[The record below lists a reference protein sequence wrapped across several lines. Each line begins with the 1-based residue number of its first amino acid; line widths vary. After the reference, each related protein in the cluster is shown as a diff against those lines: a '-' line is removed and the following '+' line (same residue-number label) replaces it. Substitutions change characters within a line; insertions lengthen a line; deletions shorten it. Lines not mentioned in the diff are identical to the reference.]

1 MKKGLMF
8 TALACALTM
17 GIASCGND
25 NNTPAIVITVQS
37 LRISGD
43 FKTVYKV
50 GEAFDSTGMIV
61 TATFS
66 NGQTADIPAGG
77 YTLDVPDMS
86 TAGTKTVTV
95 TCQGVTAKVT
105 ITVEPETYTVT
116 IENKDKF
123 ADPWKVGDYE
133 SLSIRIPG
141 VKPGDAIAS
150 GELVITSSDQSVAKT
165 EEKSVVITAVG
176 EGTATITATFR
187 GQYSDSVEITV
198 EKAAIYRMVNN
209 PVAEK
214 SYFLAHRNEKNP
226 NALVFTSN
234 SVNSYYFLRYESDV
248 KNAAVATVRVLDT
261 ESEYKYAI
269 DLTTGEGES
278 AVTKT
283 VGVAKTGYDRYPY
296 ALGIAGEKGSL
307 NPKHGTGEF
316 TPEEVAF
323 KIDDQFR
330 LVCQFDGKELVMG
343 CQSGY
348 DTTGVGEASGIAN
361 PAHLYF
367 ETEEEVPATA
377 IDVEPE
383 SVTVQPGGVAD
394 IKVTLTPVDSTD
406 LVEFKS
412 ANEQIATVDDTGKV
426 AGVKAGSTT
435 ITVTAG
441 SVSKEVPVTVEGEAL
456 NYGTRE
462 NPLTV
467 AEAKALLDTLGAD
480 KTTEEPIYI
489 TGEVYSASYDSG
501 FKNSEIW
508 LKDAEGKKAFELYR
522 AVPEDGDLDAFAA
535 IAEGDTVSAFGLG
548 VLFKGNTYE
557 LTTASSG
564 SYTNPNVYN
573 VVKGEIPALESVS
586 LDKESITL
594 ASGQSYTLKVV
605 PNPSRAELPAIS
617 WASSDPEVAT
627 VDQEGKVT
635 AVKEG
640 TATITVTVTGFDP
653 LYCAVTVDDSG
664 GGGESHDGSES
675 SPFTPDEAIAK
686 AEEQGTTASSETYW
700 VTGTVK
706 KIKTAWSSQYN
717 NITLSLE
724 ASNDKVFDLYRLKC
738 TEAQKDEII
747 EGRTVI
753 VAKGNIINYSG
764 NTPQL
769 TAGCEIVSLD
779 NPELVLESVA
789 LSETEVE
796 LALNQEKTLSVV
808 PTPSGAALP
817 NGITWESSDAET
829 VSVANGLIKGLK
841 AGSATITAHVPG
853 FDDLTCAV
861 TVAEEEID
869 YGTQE
874 NPLSVAD
881 AIALLDKLV
890 PTQGTWTDEEVWVTG
905 TVHDASYNSSFKSW
919 TINLYNGEVEQAF
932 QLYSAQLADGLDGN
946 NLQDGAVVVAHGPA
960 KIHTNGMHE
969 LAYNSTTKVSPQV
982 TSIEYTKPSLTSVSL
997 NKAELEVK
1005 EEATYQ
1011 LEVIPNPAQADLP
1024 DGITWKSS
1032 DEEVATVSESGLV
1045 TGVKAGTAT
1054 ITASVPGF
1062 DDLTCAVTVVEK
1074 GEPGE
1079 ETTLVDAQVSS
1090 MTPSSYVN
1098 NYGSEFTATVDGVTL
1113 TFSAINDGESTSGW
1127 TDWRLGRKANASTPT
1142 IQTSAI
1148 SGQVNTIN
1156 MEITKFNESGLKTA
1170 KLYISSDG
1178 TNFTEAVDFT
1188 SSLKLGTVS
1197 ISLGDKAA
1205 NGLCYKIVFDMDAT
1219 GTTAGNGSIRF
1230 SGLSFIGL
1238 VA

>member
-17 GIASCGND
+17 GLASCGND

-50 GEAFDSTGMIV
+50 GEAFDSTGMVV

-141 VKPGDAIAS
+141 VRVDDAIAS
-150 GELVITSSDQSVAKT
+150 GELVISSSDQSVAKT
-165 EEKSVVITAVG
+165 EAKSKVITAVG
-176 EGTATITATFR
+176 VGTATITATFR
-187 GQYSDSVEITV
+187 GEYSDSVEITV

-214 SYFLAHRNEKNP
+214 NYFLAHRNEKNP

-361 PAHLYF
+361 PAHLYL
-367 ETEEEVPATA
+367 ETEEEVPATEIA
-377 IDVEPE
+377 VEPE
-383 SVTVQPGGVAD
+383 SVTVQPGGVAE

-467 AEAKALLDTLGAD
+467 AEAKTLLDTLGAD

-489 TGEVYSASYDSG
+489 TGEVYSATFTGAPYN
-501 FKNSEIW
+501 NSEIW
-508 LKDAEGKKAFELYR
+508 LKDAEGKKAFELFR
-522 AVPEDGDLDAFAA
+522 AIPEDGDLEAFAA

-557 LTTASSG
+557 LTTAASG
-564 SYTNPNVYN
+564 SYTAPNVYN
-573 VVKGEIPALESVS
+573 VVKGEIPPLESVS

-617 WASSDPEVAT
+617 WVSSDPEVAT

-664 GGGESHDGSES
+664 GGGQSHDGSES

-686 AEEQGTTASSETYW
+686 AEEIGETASSEEYY

-706 KIKTAWSSQYN
+706 KIKTAYDSGYG

-724 ASNDKVFDLYRLKC
+724 ASNDKVFDLYRVKC
-738 TEAQKDEII
+738 TEEQSQQII
-747 EGRTVI
+747 EGRTVV
-753 VAKGNIINYSG
+753 VAKGKLINYKG
-764 NTPQL
+764 NTPQMN
-769 TAGCEIVSLD
+769 AGGNIISLD
-779 NPELVLESVA
+779 NPEIDLESVA

-817 NGITWESSDAET
+817 NGITWETSDAET

-861 TVAEEEID
+861 IVAEEELD
-869 YGTQE
+869 YGSE
-874 NPLSVAD
+874 SSPLSITEAK
-881 AIALLDKLV
+881 ALLDKVASDGSL
-890 PTQGTWTDEEVWVTG
+890 TEQEVWVTG
-905 TVHDASYNSSFKSW
+905 TVSSATYSTQYSNW
-919 TINLYNGEVEQAF
+919 TIWLYDGETAQGFE
-932 QLYSAQLADGLDGN
+932 LYATTLKSGLSGDD
-946 NLQDGAVVVAHGPA
+946 LQDGAIVVAHGFA
-960 KIHTNGMHE
+960 KIYKGTYELTNVKDPQSYPE
-969 LAYNSTTKVSPQV
+969 VVS
-982 TSIEYTKPSLTSVSL
+982 IDYTKPSLSSVSL
-997 NKAELEVK
+997 NKDELEVK
-1005 EEATYQ
+1005 EEATFQ

-1024 DGITWKSS
+1024 EGITWKSS
-1032 DEEVATVSESGLV
+1032 DEEIATVSESGLV

-1054 ITASVPGF
+1054 ITVSVPGF
-1062 DDLTCAVTVVEK
+1062 EDDLTCAVTVVEK
-1074 GEPGE
+1074 GEAVE
-1079 ETTLVDAQVSS
+1079 KVVTLDVAAI
-1090 MTPSSYVN
+1090 TA
-1098 NYGSEFTATVDGVTL
+1098 GGFTATAGAQTYEADGLKITL
-1113 TFSAINDGESTSGW
+1113 TNGLADGQIRIYKSATIKFE
-1127 TDWRLGRKANASTPT
+1127 AS
-1142 IQTSAI
+1142 
-1148 SGQVNTIN
+1148 N
-1156 MEITKFNESGLKTA
+1156 
-1170 KLYISSDG
+1170 ISS
-1178 TNFTEAVDFT
+1178 
-1188 SSLKLGTVS
+1188 
-1197 ISLGDKAA
+1197 
-1205 NGLCYKIVFDMDAT
+1205 IVFT
-1219 GTTAGNGSIRF
+1219 CTVAGNEKYGPGCFAEQEGYSYSDKVGTWTGSAAEV
-1230 SGLSFIGL
+1230 SFTASSNQVRALTI
-1238 VA
+1238 VVTYTA